1 MSESV
6 RTTISQKC
14 GGVAADLSILHQWAA
29 VPLWANSGVKD
40 VHRKRCEPKLNL
52 AVSPDQFACYEIDI

>member
-6 RTTISQKC
+6 HTIISQKR
-14 GGVAADLSILHQWAA
+14 GGVAADFSILHQWAA

-40 VHRKRCEPKLNL
+40 VLRKRCEPKLNV
-52 AVSPDQFACYEIDI
+52 AISPDQFACYKIDI